1 MKKLY
6 APWRS
11 SYTTDTT
18 RGKHDESTAE
28 DCAFCIKFR
37 TQDDSKSHILARFKH
52 HAVLLNLYPYNAG
65 HLLIIPYEHVKNLDD
80 LSPESRVEL
89 MELVTRS
96 VNIVKETL
104 NAEGVNVGLN
114 LGKAAGAGIPSHLHW
129 HVLPRWNG
137 DTNFL
142 PLLADTKAVSYDLEV
157 MYKKLVEPFQKLVL
171 KDSK

>member
-18 RGKHDESTAE
+18 RGKHDESSPE
-28 DCAFCIKFR
+28 DCAFCTKFK
-37 TQDDSKSHILARFKH
+37 TQDDAKHYILARFTH

-65 HLLIIPYEHVKNLDD
+65 HLLIVPYEHVKTMSD
-80 LSPESRVEL
+80 LSPASRAEL
-89 MELVTRS
+89 MELTTRS
-96 VNIVKETL
+96 VDIIKETL
-104 NAEGVNVGLN
+104 NADGINIGVN

-129 HVLPRWNG
+129 HILPRWNG

-142 PLLADTKAVSYDLEV
+142 PLLADTKAVSYDLEI
-157 MYKKLVEPFQKLVL
+157 MYKKLREPFKNLTL
-171 KDSK
+171 P